1 MSAPRSDTEPAAP
14 PVVPFAPLQLQV
26 RRVTREV
33 VGRATELAA
42 IGQELR
48 SAASGR
54 LAAVTVEGE
63 PGIGK
68 TRLLVDAAEQALTLG
83 YTNVSVAADEELRG
97 PFLLARSIL
106 GAAAGTIP
114 GDDPAMPALTR
125 SLRALAGEDDP
136 SLANLPPD
144 EKLLRTFDL
153 AAVALRD
160 VAAGRRLAVFID
172 DLQWAD
178 DDSLRLLRY
187 VVRAVT
193 TSPIALMATIRPE
206 ELAFVT
212 EAVTLLADMER
223 FGIVRRLRLARFTHG
238 ETATFLSEVLGGTV
252 DPRMSS
258 TMHAQAEGVPFILAE
273 LAHTYRDAGMAQLA
287 GDSWTLTKGAE
298 RLVPAAVR
306 TLISR
311 RASRLPDDTAAALA
325 MAAVLGRRFS
335 LKDLK
340 EVEARVGDREPEID
354 ELTEMLEPAV
364 SAGLLLELP
373 EDPAADYTFAH
384 DQVRQYA
391 SGSLSSARR
400 RAVHSAIVEL
410 LMAGEPAPES
420 LPLLAHHAKAAGD
433 AAICVNFSLKAA
445 ENSLRAN
452 APEEVLRLVDLALP
466 AASTPQDRL
475 QLLLARDDALEM
487 LRRTADRL
495 EGLAEIEALA
505 EALGP
510 DAIEDTKRGDVRL
523 RRAAALCQ
531 SDEREQGAALARGV
545 REAAAASGDRALELA
560 ATLQL
565 GQALLGAAIGEAF
578 VPPAI
583 EVDLD
588 GALEAYGRAAE
599 LARELGDESALAAS
613 LRELAVANLGKVREW
628 FVEEITKGGHLGF
641 VRAATEAPSMLD
653 VLAATPVA
661 PRWQEGSQQ
670 LEEAL
675 AIYERLGD
683 RRGAMSTVIAMG
695 YLNWGPD
702 IHMGTGAGRHIE
714 EIRRLWSHMKA
725 FTKESERALTEWQMV
740 YGTHVFA
747 RAKGIPDLA
756 VSRGEEAY
764 RRAKTL
770 DRGLEFLSAGGT
782 ALAHLDLGD
791 VETAREWLAHAAAAA
806 AESPTAFRSRQ
817 LELWKARLH
826 AAAGESDAMR
836 LHFDRAIDLATE
848 QGQIA
853 ARCEA
858 LAALALA
865 AGRLGEATGDAEL
878 LAVAEGAAREVSE
891 VAAHLPG
898 HPPWTAQADAAT
910 AFVELARG
918 RTAEAADAAR
928 SALRSLEAAMI
939 EDASLEV
946 YLPAARAIVAGGTEE
961 ECAQI
966 TDALRVHLAL
976 IAQRTL
982 DPEIRA
988 RWFRGPVG
996 SQLARIA
1003 GPFAAAGKERASAS
1017 MDPEDVALLEALVS
1031 GRTDR
1036 EIAEELEVAETD
1048 VARRLAALFARLGT
1062 KSRAEATAFAFREV
1076 V

>member
-1 MSAPRSDTEPAAP
+1 
-14 PVVPFAPLQLQV
+14 
-26 RRVTREV
+26 
-33 VGRATELAA
+33 
-42 IGQELR
+42 
-48 SAASGR
+48 
-54 LAAVTVEGE
+54 
-63 PGIGK
+63 
-68 TRLLVDAAEQALTLG
+68 
-83 YTNVSVAADEELRG
+83 
-97 PFLLARSIL
+97 
-106 GAAAGTIP
+106 
-114 GDDPAMPALTR
+114 
-125 SLRALAGEDDP
+125 
-136 SLANLPPD
+136 
-144 EKLLRTFDL
+144 
-153 AAVALRD
+153 
-160 VAAGRRLAVFID
+160 
-172 DLQWAD
+172 
-178 DDSLRLLRY
+178 
-187 VVRAVT
+187 
-193 TSPIALMATIRPE
+193 
-206 ELAFVT
+206 
-212 EAVTLLADMER
+212 
-223 FGIVRRLRLARFTHG
+223 
-238 ETATFLSEVLGGTV
+238 
-252 DPRMSS
+252 
-258 TMHAQAEGVPFILAE
+258 
-273 LAHTYRDAGMAQLA
+273 
-287 GDSWTLTKGAE
+287 
-298 RLVPAAVR
+298 
-306 TLISR
+306 
-311 RASRLPDDTAAALA
+311 
-325 MAAVLGRRFS
+325 
-335 LKDLK
+335 
-340 EVEARVGDREPEID
+340 
-354 ELTEMLEPAV
+354 
-364 SAGLLLELP
+364 
-373 EDPAADYTFAH
+373 
-384 DQVRQYA
+384 
-391 SGSLSSARR
+391 
-400 RAVHSAIVEL
+400 
-410 LMAGEPAPES
+410 
-420 LPLLAHHAKAAGD
+420 
-433 AAICVNFSLKAA
+433 
-445 ENSLRAN
+445 
-452 APEEVLRLVDLALP
+452 
-466 AASTPQDRL
+466 
-475 QLLLARDDALEM
+475 
-487 LRRTADRL
+487 
-495 EGLAEIEALA
+495 
-505 EALGP
+505 
-510 DAIEDTKRGDVRL
+510 
-523 RRAAALCQ
+523 
-531 SDEREQGAALARGV
+531 
-545 REAAAASGDRALELA
+545 
-560 ATLQL
+560 
-565 GQALLGAAIGEAF
+565 
-578 VPPAI
+578 
-583 EVDLD
+583 
-588 GALEAYGRAAE
+588 
-599 LARELGDESALAAS
+599 
-613 LRELAVANLGKVREW
+613 
-628 FVEEITKGGHLGF
+628 
-641 VRAATEAPSMLD
+641 MLD
-653 VLAATPVA
+653 VLAETPVA

-910 AFVELARG
+910 ALVELARG

-961 ECAQI
+961 ERAQI

-1048 VARRLAALFARLGT
+1048 VARRLADLFARLGT

>member
-1 MSAPRSDTEPAAP
+1 MSASRSDTEPAAP

-48 SAASGR
+48 SAATGR

-114 GDDPAMPALTR
+114 GDDPAMPAVTR

-160 VAAGRRLAVFID
+160 VAAGRPLAVFID

-373 EDPAADYTFAH
+373 DDPAADYTFAH

-560 ATLQL
+560 AVLQL

-583 EVDLD
+583 EVDLH

-613 LRELAVANLGKVREW
+613 LRELAVANLGLVRGW
-628 FVEEITKGGHLGF
+628 FIDEIKKGGHLEF
-641 VRAATEAPSMLD
+641 VRAMTEAPMME
-653 VLAATPVA
+653 VLGQTPVA
-661 PRWQEGSQQ
+661 PLWKEGSQQ

-675 AIYERLGD
+675 AIYERLDD

-695 YLNWGPD
+695 YMNWGPD

-725 FTKESERALTEWQMV
+725 FTKESERALSEWQMV

-747 RAKGIPDLA
+747 RAKVIPDLA
-756 VSRGEEAY
+756 VARGEEAY
-764 RRAKTL
+764 RRAKAL

-791 VETAREWLAHAAAAA
+791 VKAAREWLAHAATAAT
-806 AESPTAFRSRQ
+806 ESPTTFRTRQ
-817 LELWKARLH
+817 LELWRARVE
-826 AAAGESDAMR
+826 AAAGEADEMR
-836 LHFDRAIDLATE
+836 RHFARAIEQALE
-848 QGQIA
+848 QGQA
-853 ARCEA
+853 AAHCEA
-858 LAALALA
+858 LARLALEA
-865 AGRLGEATGDAEL
+865 ARIGEATTDEEL
-878 LAVAEGAAREVSE
+878 LAVAEGAAREARAIAE
-891 VAAHLPG
+891 HLPG
-898 HPPWTAQADAAT
+898 HPPWSAQADAAT
-910 AFVELARG
+910 ALVELARG

-928 SALRSLEAAMI
+928 SALRTLESAMS

-946 YLPAARAIVAGGTEE
+946 YLPAARAIMAGGTEE
-961 ECAQI
+961 ERAQMA
-966 TDALRVHLAL
+966 DALSVYLAL

-982 DPEIRA
+982 DPEVRA

-996 SQLARIA
+996 SELARIA
-1003 GPFAAAGKERASAS
+1003 GPIATSGGTRSASAS
-1017 MDPEDVALLEALVS
+1017 MDPGDVALLEALVA

-1036 EIAEELEVAETD
+1036 EIAQELDVTEVEVT
-1048 VARRLAALFARLGT
+1048 RRLAELFARIGSR
-1062 KSRAEATAFAFREV
+1062 SRAEATAFAFREV